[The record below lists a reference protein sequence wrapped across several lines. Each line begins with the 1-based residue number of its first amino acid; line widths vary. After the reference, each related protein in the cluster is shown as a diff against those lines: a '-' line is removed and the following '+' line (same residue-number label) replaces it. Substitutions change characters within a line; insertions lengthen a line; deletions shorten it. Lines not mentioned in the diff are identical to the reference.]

1 MLPPMKRNRFFYLG
15 MLIFGQLALAQK
27 QPMTLMEC
35 VAMALEKN
43 ITIKQSELR
52 YQDAEINKSDAKGN
66 FLPSVNA
73 QASHSWNIGLN
84 QDITRGTLENQTTQ
98 FTSMGA
104 SVNMNIFN
112 GFRNF
117 NQLHRANLSLLASQY
132 QLEDMKDDVQLMVAN
147 AYLQILFNIE
157 ILAVQKAQLEISQQD
172 AERTQQM
179 IEAGTMVKYDLLE
192 IEATIAA
199 QEQSVILAENNL
211 RLSKINLAQMLLITD
226 YENFDVVTM
235 DIDAPMGQILFQK
248 PKDIFEKALTHRN
261 DIKLSIANISIAER
275 DIDLAKGSLQPSLS
289 AYYGYNTRVSYAD
302 RLIGNGAFSEVPIG
316 FVSTTRDQVLRT
328 VEGTDV
334 VGPIPFGTQ
343 FDRNAGHNIGLR
355 INIPIFNGNS
365 ARNNVERSRV
375 NLLRSQNQF
384 EQDKLNL
391 ETTINQAF
399 NDAQG
404 AFKFYEAAE
413 KTVLARKRAY
423 EDAINRYKAGVMN
436 TFDFSQ
442 IKQRYETAASD
453 VVRAKFDY
461 IFKIK
466 VLEFYFGITIS
477 L

>member
-1 MLPPMKRNRFFYLG
+1 M
-15 MLIFGQLALAQK
+15 
-27 QPMTLMEC
+27 
-35 VAMALEKN
+35 
-43 ITIKQSELR
+43 
-52 YQDAEINKSDAKGN
+52 
-66 FLPSVNA
+66 
-73 QASHSWNIGLN
+73 
-84 QDITRGTLENQTTQ
+84 
-98 FTSMGA
+98 
-104 SVNMNIFN
+104 
-112 GFRNF
+112 
-117 NQLHRANLSLLASQY
+117 
-132 QLEDMKDDVQLMVAN
+132 
-147 AYLQILFNIE
+147 
-157 ILAVQKAQLEISQQD
+157 
-172 AERTQQM
+172 
-179 IEAGTMVKYDLLE
+179 
-192 IEATIAA
+192 
-199 QEQSVILAENNL
+199 
-211 RLSKINLAQMLLITD
+211 
-226 YENFDVVTM
+226 
-235 DIDAPMGQILFQK
+235 
-248 PKDIFEKALTHRN
+248 
-261 DIKLSIANISIAER
+261 
-275 DIDLAKGSLQPSLS
+275 
-289 AYYGYNTRVSYAD
+289 
-302 RLIGNGAFSEVPIG
+302 
-316 FVSTTRDQVLRT
+316 
-328 VEGTDV
+328 

-423 EDAINRYKAGVMN
+423 ENAINRYAAGVMN